1 MLPQAESAQ
10 EGNLLNATD
19 MPAHT
24 FLAYAGRTSRVIAR
38 VAGLLVLAGSLV
50 LVGCED
56 SVDDLLDDLTTFEIA
71 SKPVDSENAELLENL
86 NFTFTD
92 GGVFDAGLDDDETT
106 LVFDTVDGADGTF
119 TLTSG
124 GNTASG
130 TVTFGSCDL
139 TVGSSTF
146 AAAADG
152 PQNGDMIALPT
163 CEYSVVIN
171 VIDLQEAA
179 PLRLTVE
186 NAAGD
191 SATSGDAD
199 VDVAKVCSLNPDEL
213 PEEVED
219 EVCP

>member
-1 MLPQAESAQ
+1 MLPQAENPR
-10 EGNLLNATD
+10 EGNLLSATA

-38 VAGLLVLAGSLV
+38 VAGVLVLAGSLV

-56 SVDDLLDDLTTFEIA
+56 SVDDLIDDLTTFEIA
-71 SKPVDSENAELLENL
+71 SKPVDSANAELLEGL

-106 LVFDTVDGADGTF
+106 LVFDTVTDANGTF

-124 GNTASG
+124 GSTASG
-130 TVTFGSCDL
+130 TVAFSSCDL
-139 TVGSSTF
+139 TVMNSDF
-146 AAAADG
+146 ATAADG
-152 PQNGDMIALPT
+152 PQNGVIALPT
-163 CEYSVVIN
+163 CEYTVSIS
-171 VIDLQEAA
+171 LTELGEAA

-186 NAAGD
+186 NATGD
-191 SATSGDAD
+191 SATSGAAD
-199 VDVAKVCSLNPDEL
+199 VDVAKVCSLNPDEF
-213 PEEVED
+213 PEDIAD